1 MAITDHANNK
11 VGESRS
17 AVTTAEEIAVKISCS
32 KRGTR
37 RYERYCDVHQ
47 VCYRGDVVLTRM
59 AQEILMNSTTLQ
71 RHKFHEWK
79 GEKSQVHCGM
89 AYPCRLPENRYFE
102 ATGVSTSQA
111 SILNYFRLF
120 EIISQPS
127 FHLVVIN

>member
-11 VGESRS
+11 VGESGP

-47 VCYRGDVVLTRM
+47 VYYRGDVILTRM
-59 AQEILMNSTTLQ
+59 AHEILMNSTTLR

-79 GEKSQVHCGM
+79 GEKNQVHCGM
-89 AYPCRLPENRYFE
+89 AYPRRLPENRYFK
-102 ATGVSTSQA
+102 ATGVLTSQA
-111 SILNYFRLF
+111 GILNYFRLF

-127 FHLVVIN
+127 FNLVIIN